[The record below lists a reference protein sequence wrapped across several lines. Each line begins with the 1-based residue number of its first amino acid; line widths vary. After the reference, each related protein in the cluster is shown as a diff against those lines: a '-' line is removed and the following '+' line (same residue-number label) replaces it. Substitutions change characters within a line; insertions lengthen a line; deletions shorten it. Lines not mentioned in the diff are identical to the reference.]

1 MNARTLWLI
10 VGYAALGL
18 AIAGAALPLLPTT
31 PFLLV
36 AAYAFARSSPHLH
49 RWLVTHPQFG
59 PLIEN
64 WRRYG
69 AISVKAKAA
78 ALFTMAVTLALS
90 WLFGA
95 GADLLALQTVVMA
108 GAAAF
113 ILSRPSGPRAD

>member
-1 MNARTLWLI
+1 MTARTLWLV

-36 AAYAFARSSPHLH
+36 AAFAFARSSPRLH
-49 RWLVTHPQFG
+49 QWLVTHPHFG

-64 WRRYG
+64 WHSHG

-78 ALFTMAVTLALS
+78 ALFAMAATLGLS

-95 GADLLALQTVVMA
+95 STDLLALQAVVMT

-113 ILSRPSGPRAD
+113 ILSRPSGPSPD

>member
-1 MNARTLWLI
+1 MTARTLWLV

-36 AAYAFARSSPHLH
+36 AAFAFARSSPRLH
-49 RWLVTHPQFG
+49 QWLVTHPQFG

-64 WRRYG
+64 WHSHG
-69 AISVKAKAA
+69 AISLKAKAA
-78 ALFTMAVTLALS
+78 ALFAMVATLGLS

-95 GADLLALQTVVMA
+95 GTDLLALQAVVMT

-113 ILSRPSGPRAD
+113 ILSRPSGPRPH

>member
-1 MNARTLWLI
+1 MNVRVLWLI

-36 AAYAFARSSPHLH
+36 AAFAFARSSPRLH
-49 RWLVTHPQFG
+49 RWLMTHPSFG

-64 WRRYG
+64 WHRYG
-69 AISVKAKAA
+69 AISPKAKAA
-78 ALFTMAVTLALS
+78 ALFAMAAALGLS
-90 WLFGA
+90 WYVGVEANLF
-95 GADLLALQTVVMA
+95 ALQAIVMA

-113 ILSRPSGPRAD
+113 ILSRPNGPDPN